1 MQPFVNLLQS
11 DITNMGKPKIPS
23 KALLFCG
30 ILYSSNH
37 WYLKAVELLSSKFG
51 EIAMYSP
58 PVAWDFSNYYKDEL
72 GENIIRRFI
81 FFKNLIE
88 QERLA
93 DIKIITNNLEELL
106 SSGTK
111 RNVNLDPGYLTPAKI
126 VLAST
131 KDYSHRIYLK
141 DGIYAEVSLIYKK
154 NRFVPHLNTYKDFQ
168 DERYIEIFIS
178 AKKLLNV
185 VIKQDKAIGQI

>member
-1 MQPFVNLLQS
+1 
-11 DITNMGKPKIPS
+11 MGKPSIPS
-23 KALLFCG
+23 KALLFSG

-37 WYLKAVELLSSKFG
+37 WYLKALECLASKIG

-58 PVAWDFSNYYKDEL
+58 PIAWDFSDYYRDEL
-72 GENIIRRFI
+72 GENIIRRFV
-81 FFKNLIE
+81 FFKNLIR
-88 QERLA
+88 QEELSE
-93 DIKIITNNLEELL
+93 IKIITNDLEELL
-106 SSGTK
+106 SSGNR

-141 DGIYAEVSLIYKK
+141 NGIYAEVTLVYRK

-168 DERYIEIFIS
+168 DERYIEIFMAARKLMRVIS
-178 AKKLLNV
+178 RQHNTN
-185 VIKQDKAIGQI
+185 